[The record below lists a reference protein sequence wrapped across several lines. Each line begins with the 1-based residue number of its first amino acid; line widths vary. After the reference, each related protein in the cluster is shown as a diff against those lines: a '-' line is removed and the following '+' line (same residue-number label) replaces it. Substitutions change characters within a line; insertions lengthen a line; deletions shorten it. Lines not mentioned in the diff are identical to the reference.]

1 MSASNTFVVG
11 QCTRVRDSVFMKA
24 RAQSVDGTM
33 RDLTHTAQTEFPPEG
48 EIELKGA
55 RAFLKQDDWAIA
67 KPVLDGPPRRQRWV
81 SPTAKKLLP
90 FEDLS
95 GLSGPEAARRLLVET
110 GVQDS
115 FVGEK
120 IYRIGAGEMIMVKMV
135 KSEDGRTRATSADM
149 TRLPVYG
156 FDASKLFAIPTPG
169 GSISL
174 MEKNHQSPEL
184 RLANWASDAQYVER
198 IVRQAL
204 VGDDEDGKA
213 KAAVAATLFA
223 HAGRLEAL
231 LSGAGE
237 PDPNVAQEISRSRC
251 LGDVVTSRPALVADF
266 MKALRRDP
274 AIEARIE
281 EEITRLTASTV
292 EAKRAALTAEL
303 TASMEAEFAAV
314 KRERSTKLEAE
325 LRDIENSSLQDLQAK
340 LDAQQDAALSAIE
353 LRRSGLEKAVE
364 QLQKSRDELDEA
376 KRAKIGEI
384 EALGADITRL
394 SLDAVDRKADLDRLL
409 RMEQVLQ
416 DAGDRS
422 KASNTP
428 PPTLPLMPLASASP
442 SASPLPAGAISEW
455 LKASQLLTDAGR
467 RGVAR
472 VATLVLSGGV
482 PVIDGP
488 EADDVLDILASM
500 LAGGAATT
508 FDCDPTVI
516 SYDDLWRRPGAGEP
530 TTLGH
535 ALSDARQSST
545 VRLCAIRRAE
555 LAPSQFWIDTLRRAG
570 RQREFP
576 RGFLL
581 CVTRAGDESASE
593 SLPMSFRADGWLE
606 RTAGVAALVSDGDEN
621 FKRIVDFATVAPDP
635 SAAMTLIGS
644 AAVSIADA
652 RWLANFVPTAKEVL
666 KGEAAAFAKEI
677 LESVSGG
684 AKPNL
689 KLIGN
694 GGPSRA

>member
-1 MSASNTFVVG
+1 MSATNTFIVG

-95 GLSGPEAARRLLVET
+95 GLAGPEAARRLLVEA

-120 IYRIGAGEMIMVKMV
+120 IYRIGTGEMIMVKMV
-135 KSEDGRTRATSADM
+135 KCEDGRTRATAADM
-149 TRLPVYG
+149 MRLPVYG
-156 FDASKLFAIPTPG
+156 FDASKVLAIPTPG

-198 IVRQAL
+198 IIRDAL
-204 VGDDEDGKA
+204 AGDDEEGKA
-213 KAAVAATLFA
+213 KAAVAATLLA

-231 LSGAGE
+231 LSGTGE
-237 PDPNVAQEISRSRC
+237 PDPSVAQEISRSRR
-251 LGDVVTSRPALVADF
+251 LGEVVTSRPALVEDF
-266 MKALRRDP
+266 MKALRREP
-274 AIEARIE
+274 AIAARID
-281 EEITRLTASTV
+281 EEIARLTASTV
-292 EAKRAALTAEL
+292 DAKRAALTTEL

-314 KRERSTKLEAE
+314 KRDRSAKLEAE
-325 LRDIENSSLQDLQAK
+325 LREIENSSLQDLQAK
-340 LDAQQDAALSAIE
+340 LDAQQDSALSAIE

-376 KRAKIGEI
+376 KRAKVEQI
-384 EALGADITRL
+384 EALDADITRL

-422 KASNTP
+422 KAP
-428 PPTLPLMPLASASP
+428 AVQPQLLLMPLAVPSP
-442 SASPLPAGAISEW
+442 SASPLAAGEISDW
-455 LKASQLLTDAGR
+455 LKESQMLTDAGR
-467 RGVAR
+467 HGVAR
-472 VATLVLSGGV
+472 LAALVLSGGV
-482 PVIDGP
+482 PIIDGP
-488 EADDVLDILASM
+488 DADDVLDILASM
-500 LAGGAATT
+500 LAGGAATM

-516 SYDDLWRRPGAGEP
+516 SHEDLWRRPGGGEP
-530 TTLGH
+530 TALGH
-535 ALSDARQSST
+535 ALTDARLAST

-555 LAPSQFWIDTLRRAG
+555 LAPSQFWIDSLRRAG

-593 SLPMSFRADGWLE
+593 SLSMSFRADGWLE
-606 RTAGVAALVSDGDEN
+606 RTAGVAALMSDGDEN
-621 FKRIVDFATVAPDP
+621 FKRIVDLATVAPDP

-652 RWLANFVPTAKEVL
+652 RWLATFVPIAKEVL

>member
-1 MSASNTFVVG
+1 MSATNTFIVG

-95 GLSGPEAARRLLVET
+95 GLAGPEAARRLLVEA

-120 IYRIGAGEMIMVKMV
+120 IYRIGTGEMIMVKMV
-135 KSEDGRTRATSADM
+135 KSEDGRTRATAADM

-156 FDASKLFAIPTPG
+156 FDASKVLAIPTPG

-198 IVRQAL
+198 IIRDAL
-204 VGDDEDGKA
+204 AGDDEEGKA
-213 KAAVAATLFA
+213 KAAVAATLLA

-231 LSGAGE
+231 LSGTGE
-237 PDPNVAQEISRSRC
+237 PDPSVAQEISRSRR
-251 LGDVVTSRPALVADF
+251 LGEVVTSRPALVEDF
-266 MKALRRDP
+266 MKALRREP
-274 AIEARIE
+274 AIAARID
-281 EEITRLTASTV
+281 EEIARLTASTV
-292 EAKRAALTAEL
+292 DAKRAALTTEL
-303 TASMEAEFAAV
+303 TASIEAEFAAV
-314 KRERSTKLEAE
+314 KRDRSAKLEAE
-325 LRDIENSSLQDLQAK
+325 LREIENSSLQDLQAK
-340 LDAQQDAALSAIE
+340 LDAQQDSALSAIE

-376 KRAKIGEI
+376 RRAKVEQL
-384 EALGADITRL
+384 EALDADITRL

-422 KASNTP
+422 KTLAVQP
-428 PPTLPLMPLASASP
+428 QLPLMPLAVPSP
-442 SASPLPAGAISEW
+442 SASSLAAGEISDW
-455 LKASQLLTDAGR
+455 LKESQMLTDAGR

-472 VATLVLSGGV
+472 LAALVLSGGV
-482 PVIDGP
+482 PIIDGP
-488 EADDVLDILASM
+488 DADDVLDILASM
-500 LAGGAATT
+500 LAGGAATM

-516 SYDDLWRRPGAGEP
+516 SHDDLWRRPGGGEP
-530 TTLGH
+530 TALGH
-535 ALSDARQSST
+535 ALTDARLAST

-555 LAPSQFWIDTLRRAG
+555 LAPSQFWIDSLRRAG

-581 CVTRAGDESASE
+581 CLTRAGDESASE
-593 SLPMSFRADGWLE
+593 SLSMSFRADAWLE
-606 RTAGVAALVSDGDEN
+606 RTAGVAALMSDGDEN
-621 FKRIVDFATVAPDP
+621 FKRIVDVATVAPDP

-652 RWLANFVPTAKEVL
+652 RWLATFVPIAKEVL

>member
-1 MSASNTFVVG
+1 MSASNTFIVG

-33 RDLTHTAQTEFPPEG
+33 RDLTHTAPSEFPPEG

-95 GLSGPEAARRLLVET
+95 GLAGPEAARRLLVET

-120 IYRIGAGEMIMVKMV
+120 IYRSGADEMIMVKMV

-156 FDASKLFAIPTPG
+156 FDASKVLAIPTPG

-198 IVRQAL
+198 IVRDAL
-204 VGDDEDGKA
+204 AGDDEEGKA
-213 KAAVAATLFA
+213 KAAVAATLLA

-237 PDPNVAQEISRSRC
+237 PDPNVAQEIARSRR
-251 LGDVVTSRPALVADF
+251 LGEVVTSRPALVEGF
-266 MKALRRDP
+266 MKALRREP
-274 AIEARIE
+274 AIASRIDD
-281 EEITRLTASTV
+281 EIARLTANAV
-292 EAKRAALTAEL
+292 DAKRAALTAEL
-303 TASMEAEFAAV
+303 TASMEAEFAAI
-314 KRERSTKLEAE
+314 KRERSAKLEAE
-325 LRDIENSSLQDLQAK
+325 LRDFENSSLQDLQTK
-340 LDAQQDAALSAIE
+340 LDAKQDSALSAIE
-353 LRRSGLEKAVE
+353 LQRSGLEKAVE
-364 QLQKSRDELDEA
+364 QLQRSRDELDEA
-376 KRAKIGEI
+376 RRAKIEQL
-384 EALGADITRL
+384 EALDADITRL

-422 KASNTP
+422 KAP
-428 PPTLPLMPLASASP
+428 VAQPQQPLMPLAGPSP
-442 SASPLPAGAISEW
+442 SASPLSAGAISGW
-455 LKASQLLTDAGR
+455 LKESQMLTDAGR

-472 VATLVLSGGV
+472 LAALVLSGGV
-482 PVIDGP
+482 PIVDGP

-516 SYDDLWRRPGAGEP
+516 SYDDLWRRPGGGEP
-530 TTLGH
+530 TSLGH
-535 ALSDARQSST
+535 ALSDARQAST
-545 VRLCAIRRAE
+545 VRLCAVRRAE

-581 CVTRAGDESASE
+581 CVTREGDETASE
-593 SLPMSFRADGWLE
+593 GLSMSFRAEGWLE

-621 FKRIVDFATVAPDP
+621 FRRIVDLSTVAPDP

-652 RWLANFVPTAKEVL
+652 RWLATFVPTAKEVL
-666 KGEAAAFAKEI
+666 KGEAAGFAKEV